1 MAAAATAPPTLI
13 VRSSN
18 ATSCPPWCRPQ
29 VIGTGGG
36 ATGSPGCRTHTT
48 ALIPAA
54 AIAAYAGV
62 DGCPV
67 TYQDSLTMRAPL
79 YATNA
84 RQLIVG
90 NGFIPPRL
98 RGLRLCACHT
108 LGEGHGIAMCPF
120 PLVAALHRT
129 VVCPKGFPGRAA

>member
-1 MAAAATAPPTLI
+1 MNPFPTINCLAF
-13 VRSSN
+13 VAYS
-18 ATSCPPWCRPQ
+18 
-29 VIGTGGG
+29 G
-36 ATGSPGCRTHTT
+36 AR
-48 ALIPAA
+48 I
-54 AIAAYAGV
+54 V
-62 DGCPV
+62 DGAWYV
-67 TYQDSLTMRAPL
+67 TGQPSTMRAPL

-108 LGEGHGIAMCPF
+108 LGDGHGIAMCPF
-120 PLVAALHRT
+120 PLVATLHRT